1 MAHTPTVRPLSAPG
15 AMGLRISVAENGG
28 QKLAGKKTSAVEV
41 PGRNFETDEL
51 AGIKS
56 FDDAL
61 ALVKEK
67 MGDSSVGVA
76 DQEIGDGFKLL
87 ENKDLLSS
95 VECLFVT
102 WDFHQ
107 GDHGEF
113 VSAKVVTIDGAKYIV
128 NDGSSGIRDQLM
140 SYSAKK
146 NSQGG
151 LFCRK
156 GLRRSDY
163 KYTDENGVEKPAT
176 TYYLDTSA

>member
-1 MAHTPTVRPLSAPG
+1 MATRKSTEV
-15 AMGLRISVAENGG
+15 
-28 QKLAGKKTSAVEV
+28 QV
-41 PGRNFETDEL
+41 PGKEFASEDLAAITSFE
-51 AGIKS
+51 
-56 FDDAL
+56 DAL
-61 ALVKEK
+61 KLVTEK
-67 MGDSSVGVA
+67 LGQENVLVA

-87 ENKDLLSS
+87 ENKDTLQG
-95 VECLFVT
+95 VEMLIVS

-113 VSAKVVTIDGAKYIV
+113 VSAKVVTKTGDKFIV

-140 SYSAKK
+140 SLSAKK
-146 NSQGG
+146 NQQGG

-163 KYTDENGVEKPAT
+163 KYTDESGVEKPAT